1 MFEVAQEAVWIT
13 DSTPPTMYFVR
24 AGGVKTED
32 CNEVTSQVSSEGLN
46 RRTQADHSL
55 AQDTLQVTLQLS
67 EPGTVW
73 CPKPSLHQ
81 ASS

>member
-13 DSTPPTMYFVR
+13 DSTPPTLYFVR

-32 CNEVTSQVSSEGLN
+32 CNEVTSQVSAEGLS
-46 RRTQADHSL
+46 RRSRGDLYL

-73 CPKPSLHQ
+73 CPEPSLHQ
-81 ASS
+81 FSS